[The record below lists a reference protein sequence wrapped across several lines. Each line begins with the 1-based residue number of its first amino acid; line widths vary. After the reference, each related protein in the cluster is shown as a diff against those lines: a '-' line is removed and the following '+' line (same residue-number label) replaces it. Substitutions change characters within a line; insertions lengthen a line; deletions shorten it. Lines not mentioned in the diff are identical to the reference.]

1 MFFPP
6 REIVDK
12 VKKEY
17 PSGTRVELI
26 ELNDPYR
33 HFDAGLKG
41 TVSCVDDTGT
51 IHVDWDNGSHLG
63 IVYGE
68 DSCRKLN
75 TVKTICYGRE
85 EVWDSREDA
94 LEFYMK
100 AMAGSEGS
108 EQERYA
114 KIVAELA
121 MGKAVCSDG
130 EE

>member
-1 MFFPP
+1 M
-6 REIVDK
+6 
-12 VKKEY
+12 
-17 PSGTRVELI
+17 ELI
-26 ELNDPYR
+26 EQYDPYR
-33 HFDAGLKG
+33 HFDTGLKG

-121 MGKAVCSDG
+121 MGKAVCTDG

>member
-1 MFFPP
+1 MAGRKSDFTLTKLDDLFTTQAQ
-6 REIVDK
+6 RDEEQLSKIRDI
-12 VKKEY
+12 
-17 PSGTRVELI
+17 PSGT
-26 ELNDPYR
+26 
-33 HFDAGLKG
+33 KG
-41 TVSCVDDTGT
+41 TVKEVDDTGT
-51 IHVDWDNGSHLG
+51 IHVHWDNGCCLG
-63 IVYGE
+63 VVYGE

-75 TVKTICYGRE
+75 TVKVICYNDE

-121 MGKAVCSDG
+121 MGKDVCTDG

>member
-1 MFFPP
+1 MRTPRKEIIERLREDFP
-6 REIVDK
+6 V
-12 VKKEY
+12 
-17 PSGTRVELI
+17 GCRVEL
-26 ELNDPYR
+26 
-33 HFDAGLKG
+33 LKMDDDQAPPVGTLG
-41 TVSCVDDTGT
+41 TVVGVDAIGT

-85 EVWDSREDA
+85 EVWDSREEA

-114 KIVAELA
+114 KVVAELA
-121 MGKAVCSDG
+121 MGKAVCTDG

>member
-1 MFFPP
+1 MLPWGCLW
-6 REIVDK
+6 RGLLQKTDSVK
-12 VKKEY
+12 V
-17 PSGTRVELI
+17 
-26 ELNDPYR
+26 
-33 HFDAGLKG
+33 
-41 TVSCVDDTGT
+41 
-51 IHVDWDNGSHLG
+51 
-63 IVYGE
+63 
-68 DSCRKLN
+68 
-75 TVKTICYGRE
+75 ICYNDE

-121 MGKAVCSDG
+121 MGKAVCTDG

>member
-6 REIVDK
+6 REIVDRI
-12 VKKEY
+12 KKEY
-17 PSGTRVELI
+17 PSGTRVELVSM
-26 ELNDPYR
+26 NDPYR

-85 EVWDSREDA
+85 EVWDSREEA

-121 MGKAVCSDG
+121 MGKAVCTDG

>member
-1 MFFPP
+1 MELIVHERPIP
-6 REIVDK
+6 RYSIAGHEGNRILRWM
-12 VKKEY
+12 
-17 PSGTRVELI
+17 TRV
-26 ELNDPYR
+26 P
-33 HFDAGLKG
+33 
-41 TVSCVDDTGT
+41 SMWTGIT
-51 IHVDWDNGSHLG
+51 ACRLG
-63 IVYGE
+63 VVYGE

-75 TVKTICYGRE
+75 TVKDHLLWNGE
-85 EVWDSREDA
+85 EVWDSREEA

-121 MGKAVCSDG
+121 MGKAVCTDG

>member
-6 REIVDK
+6 RDIVNK
-12 VKKEY
+12 VKEQY
-17 PSGTRVELI
+17 PAGSRVELI
-26 ELNDPYR
+26 SMNDPYR
-33 HFDAGLKG
+33 DIPSGTKG
-41 TVSCVDDTGT
+41 TVTEVDDTGT

-85 EVWDSREDA
+85 EVWDSREEA

-121 MGKAVCSDG
+121 MGKAVCTDG